1 MTRTQAAPGRQRVSA
16 ALVSALTYGMFFM
29 FAMTTDAVGEIIKI
43 ARVDMNLTNTEASA
57 FHWATMVAIAMSGI
71 GLGFLADRFGRK
83 KTIIGGLALY
93 GLASALFLTGQSF
106 QLYFALL
113 FISGL
118 AIGIF
123 KTSALALIGDLA
135 SSTDDHTSRMNA
147 VEGFFG
153 VGAIIGPLLVV
164 WLAGQGLSWTWLYM
178 IAACLCALMIVTA
191 LLTEYPPM
199 TGKTQTPA
207 SVGHTL
213 SLLGNAHALGFSL
226 AIALYV
232 ACEVAIFVWLPTFLE
247 GFTGSEPAMMFAAY
261 AVMIFFVLR
270 AAGRFL
276 GAWVLRFVDWKL
288 VMMVFTGII
297 FACFLVSALLGKS
310 AAVFLLPLSGLFMSM
325 IYPTLNSK
333 GISCFPKSDHGAVA
347 GLILFFT
354 AASAAFAPLLMA
366 VISDNFGAGDM
377 QIGFLLATGFSA
389 LLFLM
394 GLVNWIA
401 DPAAAALAAAD
412 QSEYAKG

>member
-1 MTRTQAAPGRQRVSA
+1 MHKSVQESQQSRRTGSH
-16 ALVSALTYGMFFM
+16 LVSALTYAMFFM

-57 FHWATMVAIAMSGI
+57 FHWATMVAIAASGI

-83 KTIIGGLALY
+83 STIIGGLALY
-93 GLASALFLTGQSF
+93 GVASALFMSGQSF

-118 AIGIF
+118 AIGVF

-135 SSTDDHTSRMNA
+135 GSTQDHTARMNA

-164 WLAGQGLSWTWLYM
+164 WLTSQGLSWTWLYM
-178 IAACLCALMIVTA
+178 IAACLCGLMVVAALV
-191 LLTEYPPM
+191 TEYPPM
-199 TGKTQTPA
+199 SGEKETPA
-207 SVGHTL
+207 SIGHTL
-213 SLLGNAHALGFSL
+213 SLLGNVHALGFSL

-247 GFTGSEPAMMFAAY
+247 GFTGTELAMGFAAY

-270 AAGRFL
+270 AIGRFM
-276 GAWVLRFVDWKL
+276 GAIVLRFVDWKL
-288 VMMVFTGII
+288 VMLAFTAII
-297 FACFLVSALLGKS
+297 FGCFLASALLGKT

-366 VISDNFGAGDM
+366 VVSDQFGNGDM
-377 QIGFLLATGFSA
+377 RIGFILATAFAGLLFVMGLINWVANPAASA
-389 LLFLM
+389 LE
-394 GLVNWIA
+394 
-401 DPAAAALAAAD
+401 AAD
-412 QSEYAKG
+412 QHEYT